1 MQHIVKPHMQPQYP
15 KLAKE
20 LQFCRHTKDTN
31 LMSMLQAPEKYLDI
45 LITNAGIEKNISL
58 LIKHYV
64 QRCDKNLHFIID
76 EKELN
81 FATIFSNLCLDL
93 ICTNNL
99 FNFKIGN
106 KVISLQHQYHVY
118 RIISLEP
125 EITLKDCN
133 SLVTTR
139 SLNKYIPLSNSNITQ
154 IGTIRNRIAD
164 FKEYFGA
171 INQCDFFNN
180 EKLLL
185 IGNRNLFLSIPK
197 KYPSCFVSENESGNI
212 EIEYN
217 SPLLPKICFLK
228 NINLLDS
235 YLQKEINGD
244 QIKFNT
250 CFFIG
255 NSKFEHSISTIRNYY
270 NQRKFSKAVFIGE
283 KDTKIDLGNNQLPL
297 RWKWTIP
304 ELKFFNSE
312 RNIQHRPI
320 IIQNTELENAI
331 TDFYK
336 AIREI
341 EDKHTVG
348 LKSIFRFIRKI
359 YYDWNLKQETTFTKL
374 HQIQIDFD
382 IALKELLI
390 ETLGNIFHDFD
401 FDEYQ
406 KPLSAKFAVILNTVK
421 SNNKT
426 EKLKNYQ
433 SKIHQLILPAFL
445 CNANKSELNQLFNQ
459 THNKTIVHGLQDIG
473 KLETMS
479 EQSLNN
485 PNRNYFSLT
494 ANKSKTE
501 IVSYSKSD
509 DTNEEH
515 QKVISSIYG
524 SGKIEKLIERLGR
537 AKTEYKLLLYG
548 IEEKA
553 FRFHIDKYVEDLNR
567 EYVSTDR
574 FEICGITFNDNFYQY
589 SSFDE
594 LIEALASTKHD
605 HRETD
610 NYKIIFTDNGKVK
623 LPSSKSVL
631 KIVGSEKF
639 VVVVEDLNVGDKVL
653 IYANPDK
660 KLLRDIIELKHP
672 DLISSADRYSTLWR
686 TCLNDAFQN
695 NIMSEPL
702 YDQLVKNHFSVSEF
716 TFRKYIDGEVMFP
729 RSFSDLIIIAK
740 TINDLRLSFDFLKST
755 MKPKIE
761 EYRGKEIEYGFK
773 FSNSINHFNL
783 TAEMDEFIAEW
794 LTIEE
799 VEKIVSAIPIKTIKD
814 IELIT
819 TQNNND
825 E

>member
-1 MQHIVKPHMQPQYP
+1 
-15 KLAKE
+15 
-20 LQFCRHTKDTN
+20 
-31 LMSMLQAPEKYLDI
+31 MLQAPEKYLNSI
-45 LITNAGIEKNISL
+45 LTKAGIEKDISL
-58 LIKHYV
+58 LIQYFIKNSG
-64 QRCDKNLHFIID
+64 KNLHLIID
-76 EKELN
+76 EKELRPVD
-81 FATIFSNLCLDL
+81 IICNLCYDL
-93 ICTNNL
+93 NDSNTI
-99 FNFKIGN
+99 FNFKAGQRLVQLKNPKLKYTKSALKNFLSPFELEAHSRIENFEKFIPISNYKIERAGN
-106 KVISLQHQYHVY
+106 L
-118 RIISLEP
+118 L
-125 EITLKDCN
+125 
-133 SLVTTR
+133 
-139 SLNKYIPLSNSNITQ
+139 
-154 IGTIRNRIAD
+154 NRIASFQTI
-164 FKEYFGA
+164 FKASTQSDY
-171 INQCDFFNN
+171 FNN
-180 EKLLL
+180 EKLLV
-185 IGNRNLFLSIPK
+185 IGNRNLFISIPK
-197 KYPSCFVSENESGNI
+197 GFPACFASENESGNV

-217 SPLLPKICFLK
+217 SPLLPKICVLK
-228 NINLLDS
+228 NINLLDN

-250 CFFIG
+250 CFFIN
-255 NSKFEHSISTIRNYY
+255 NSKFDHSISTIRNYY
-270 NQRKFSKAVFIGE
+270 NQKKFTKAVFIGE

-304 ELKFFNSE
+304 ELNFFNNE
-312 RNIQHRPI
+312 RNIQHKPI
-320 IIQNTELENAI
+320 IIQNTELEKTI
-331 TDFYK
+331 TDFYQ
-336 AIREI
+336 AVRAI
-341 EDKHTVG
+341 EDKHTIG

-359 YYDWNLKQETTFTKL
+359 YYDWNLKQETTYTKL
-374 HQIQIDFD
+374 HQIQIEFD
-382 IALKELLI
+382 LALKELLI
-390 ETLGNIFHDFD
+390 ETLGNIFDDFD

-406 KPLSAKFAVILNTVK
+406 KPLSAKFAEILNTVK

-433 SKIHQLILPAFL
+433 SKIHQLILPSFL
-445 CNANKSELNQLFNQ
+445 CNANKAELNQLFNQ
-459 THNKTIVHGLQDIG
+459 TQHKTTVHGFQDLGSI
-473 KLETMS
+473 ETIRERS
-479 EQSLNN
+479 FNN

-494 ANKSKTE
+494 ANQSKTE
-501 IVSYSKSD
+501 IVTFSKSD
-509 DTNEEH
+509 DSKEEE

-524 SGKIEKLIERLGR
+524 SGKIEKLIERLSR

-553 FRFHIDKYVEDLNR
+553 FHYHIDKYVEDLNR

-574 FEICGITFNDNFYQY
+574 FEICDVTFSDNFYQY

-605 HRETD
+605 HKETD

-631 KIVGSEKF
+631 KIVGNEKF
-639 VVVVEDLNVGDKVL
+639 VVVVEDLSIGDKVL

-672 DLISSADRYSTLWR
+672 DLIRSADKYSTLWR
-686 TCLNDAFQN
+686 TCLNDAFQS

-702 YDQLVKNHFSVSEF
+702 YNKLVDNHFSVSEL
-716 TFRKYIDGEVMFP
+716 TFRKYIGGEVMFP

-740 TINDLRLSFDFLKST
+740 IINDSRLSFDFLKST

-773 FSNSINHFNL
+773 FSNSINHFIL

-794 LTIEE
+794 LTVKE
-799 VEKIVSAIPIKTIKD
+799 VGKIVSAIPIKTIKD

-819 TQNNND
+819 IQNDND

>member
-1 MQHIVKPHMQPQYP
+1 
-15 KLAKE
+15 
-20 LQFCRHTKDTN
+20 
-31 LMSMLQAPEKYLDI
+31 MLKAPEKYLNT
-45 LITNAGIEKNISL
+45 LITNIGFERSISKLVQHFIHNCEK
-58 LIKHYV
+58 
-64 QRCDKNLHFIID
+64 DLHFIID
-76 EKELN
+76 EKEIECSDIFYSLCKELN
-81 FATIFSNLCLDL
+81 KADVKFEFRVGQKL
-93 ICTNNL
+93 IKINEARYVFVVQKLSPEIEITSDDKNNTRKSL
-99 FNFKIGN
+99 INFKAYIPITNYDIHRIGSIQN
-106 KVISLQHQYHVY
+106 
-118 RIISLEP
+118 RIDAY
-125 EITLKDCN
+125 KDCFN
-133 SLVTTR
+133 ANL
-139 SLNKYIPLSNSNITQ
+139 Q
-154 IGTIRNRIAD
+154 ED
-164 FKEYFGA
+164 F
-171 INQCDFFNN
+171 INN
-180 EKLLL
+180 EKLLV
-185 IGNRNLFLSIPK
+185 IGNKNLFLQIPK
-197 KYPSCFVSENESGNI
+197 EYPTCFVCENEDGTI

-217 SPLLPKICFLK
+217 SPLLPKICVLK

-235 YLQKEINGD
+235 YLQKEINGN

-255 NSKFEHSISTIRNYY
+255 SSKFEHSISSIRNYY
-270 NQRKFSKAVFIGE
+270 NQRKFEKAVFIGE
-283 KDTKIDLGNNQLPL
+283 KDTKIDLGNNQFPL

-304 ELKFFNSE
+304 EINFFNSE

-320 IIQNTELENAI
+320 IIQNTELEKAI
-331 TDFYK
+331 TEFYK
-336 AIREI
+336 EVREI
-341 EDKHTVG
+341 EDKHTIG
-348 LKSIFRFIRKI
+348 LRSIFRFIRKI
-359 YYDWNLKQETTFTKL
+359 YYDWNLKQDTTLTKL
-374 HQIQIDFD
+374 HQIQNEFD

-390 ETLGNIFHDFD
+390 ETLGNIFHDFN

-406 KPLSAKFAVILNTVK
+406 KPLSAKFAEILNTVK

-426 EKLKNYQ
+426 DKLKNYQ
-433 SKIHQLILPAFL
+433 SKIHQLVLPSFL
-445 CNANKSELNQLFNQ
+445 CNANKSELNQIFKQ
-459 THNKTIVHGLQDIG
+459 SQNKTSVHGLQDIV
-473 KLETMS
+473 KLEAMREDS
-479 EQSLNN
+479 INN
-485 PNRNYFSLT
+485 PSRSYFSLT
-494 ANKSKTE
+494 ANQSKTE
-501 IVSYSKSD
+501 IVSFSKSD
-509 DTNEEH
+509 DTNEGE

-567 EYVSTDR
+567 EYVSKDR
-574 FEICGITFNDNFYQY
+574 FEICGITFSENFYQY

-605 HRETD
+605 LKETD

-631 KIVGSEKF
+631 KIVGNEKF
-639 VVVVEDLNVGDKVL
+639 VVIVEDLSVGDKVL

-660 KLLRDIIELKHP
+660 KLLRDILELKHP
-672 DLISSADRYSTLWR
+672 DLISSADKYSTLWR

-702 YDQLVKNHFSVSEF
+702 YDLLIKNHFSVSEF

-740 TINDLRLSFDFLKST
+740 TINDSRLSFDFLKST

-773 FSNSINHFNL
+773 FSNSINNFIL

-794 LTIEE
+794 FTAAE
-799 VEKIVSAIPIKTIKD
+799 VEKIISSIPIKIIKD

-819 TQNNND
+819 SQNNND